1 MILTIFTMMISMFYN
16 DNKEF
21 FHTAADQMQ
30 DGASWEY
37 VGPQDPDPSSKS
49 LTLQGTE
56 GSEPY
61 ILFKL
66 KK

>member
-16 DNKEF
+16 NNKEF

-56 GSEPY
+56 NGEPY